1 LATSTDLHCRFRLSI
16 GGSFE
21 VLFDDIKAPKYA
33 LVWFCF
39 NDGYEM
45 TWEVELPLKPL
56 CYFNEQRPMGQTNK
70 RGLYVAPRFEKVS
83 TMFRLKAVGVNQT
96 EFVYEES
103 PQLPPRARWRMV
115 KQKFKRRFA
124 VIKKNVVRRYRKR
137 AKVNKH
143 FKRVFQ

>member
-1 LATSTDLHCRFRLSI
+1 MATPDDLYCRFRLSI
-16 GGSFE
+16 GDSFNI
-21 VLFDDIKAPKYA
+21 LFDNIKAPKYA

-56 CYFNEQRPMGQTNK
+56 YYFNEQRPMGQTNK
-70 RGLYVAPRFEKVS
+70 RGLYVAPRFEQVS

-103 PQLPPRARWRMV
+103 RNSLRAHVGGWQSRDLSGGLP
-115 KQKFKRRFA
+115 FSKRTL
-124 VIKKNVVRRYRKR
+124 
-137 AKVNKH
+137 
-143 FKRVFQ
+143 